1 MSLRAIANMPHDT
14 LVNLV
19 SISTARALEISSARG
34 AALGEEILD
43 VSVAERETQVDPHGM
58 LDDNRRKAVT
68 TVGELHHPVSLLA
81 PLSPACDYPDKAAS
95 VVQRVPNRVNFV
107 VARRLVHKHVNQLIS
122 DKSHCF

>member
-19 SISTARALEISSARG
+19 FYISAARALEISSACG

-43 VSVAERETQVDPHGM
+43 VSAAERETQVDPHGM

-68 TVGELHHPVSLLA
+68 TVGELHHPVRDRKST
-81 PLSPACDYPDKAAS
+81 
-95 VVQRVPNRVNFV
+95 
-107 VARRLVHKHVNQLIS
+107 RLNS
-122 DKSHCF
+122 SHEIPSRMPSSA